1 MWASG
6 LSCSPKSPFKID
18 SDASN
23 WEPGV
28 ATACW
33 LDGWVGGGGGA
44 CAIAVPFCPV
54 TVLNDLNLELVLLQM
69 HSCGEGG
76 VATSLVKGLL

>member
-1 MWASG
+1 MRQTGSLEWPRRA
-6 LSCSPKSPFKID
+6 
-18 SDASN
+18 
-23 WEPGV
+23 
-28 ATACW
+28 
-33 LDGWVGGGGGA
+33 GWMGGGGGGGGA

-76 VATSLVKGLL
+76 GGGDVTG